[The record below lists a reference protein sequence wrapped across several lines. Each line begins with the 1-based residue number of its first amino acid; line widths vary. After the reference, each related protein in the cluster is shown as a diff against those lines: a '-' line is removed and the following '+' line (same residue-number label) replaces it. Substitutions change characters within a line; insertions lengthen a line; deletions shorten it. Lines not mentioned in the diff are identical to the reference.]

1 MFDPEDS
8 EISEAFLF
16 NIMPKK
22 LTHEEFLEKLWEK
35 NEHYRNCK
43 FEVISTYKNYYAPVM
58 VKDKYGVC
66 KVSYTQLINNNYIP
80 SIISALN
87 KTEYFKNEILELNLH
102 YQNKKFEIIGDYT
115 GRQYKITT
123 LDKYGLCNT
132 NVSSL
137 LSGYMTGIESAID
150 KEDYYYNILK
160 ERNPRIAELLIVK
173 EYKAPKVKVE
183 SVYGE
188 LIAYQDSIIEWE
200 DLSIQS
206 ATNKSDFWIRRAKDR
221 IFLSENI
228 CYDKCKYEDNKTQ
241 VSLRCIEHNYNY
253 TQRPSHHM
261 ANVQGC
267 PHCATSVIKYSE
279 ENFEKH
285 REFFKDRRGIM
296 YLLRLDGNGES
307 FYKVGITG
315 RDKKY
320 RISSLSLNYN
330 IKILYEEENTIEE
343 CFRLE
348 QNFLKDF
355 EQYKYEPKIKFKG
368 YTECLTIN
376 PIEAYYWWEQQKSK
390 SNYESENQEFRY

>member
-1 MFDPEDS
+1 
-8 EISEAFLF
+8 
-16 NIMPKK
+16 MPKK
-22 LTHEEFLEKLWEK
+22 LTHEEFLQKLRDR

-80 SIISALN
+80 SIISSLN

-102 YQNKKFEIIGDYT
+102 YQNKKFEIIGNYT

-206 ATNKSDFWIRRAKDR
+206 ATDKSDFWIRRAKDR
-221 IFLSENI
+221 TLLSENI

-253 TQRPSHHM
+253 AQRPSHHM
-261 ANVQGC
+261 TNTQGC
-267 PHCATSVIKYSE
+267 PYCATSTIKYSK

-285 REFFKDRRGIM
+285 REFFKERMGTL
-296 YLLRLDGNGES
+296 YVLNLKGEGEN

-315 RDKKY
+315 RNEKYRLSSISQSYKVTVEYTEEMHIEDAYNLEQFFLNEFKKY
-320 RISSLSLNYN
+320 KYN
-330 IKILYEEENTIEE
+330 
-343 CFRLE
+343 
-348 QNFLKDF
+348 
-355 EQYKYEPKIKFKG
+355 PKIKFKG
-368 YTECLTIN
+368 YTECLTTN
-376 PIEAYYWWEQQKSK
+376 PIAEYYCWL
-390 SNYESENQEFRY
+390 NNR